1 VSGGLDHRELSE
13 ALGAYALEALP
24 EEENTR
30 VREHLAGCRECRAEL
45 KWLRASVDALPA
57 SVPQIEPPPELKAN
71 VMQIVEA
78 DAELLRAAGERAD
91 RPERPERPERRRR
104 WRSVAPVFTPPVRI
118 TAAAGAAVI
127 TVLVLVLSGGGPAT
141 RTIQAQVTGP
151 AQTAGTRASLR
162 VSGAHAQLVVTGLP
176 APAANH
182 VDELWVQR
190 GSAAPAPAG
199 TFVVR
204 TGSVEVTR
212 AVRSGDQVL
221 VTVEPGRGSSAPT
234 TAPFIVAK
242 A

>member
-1 VSGGLDHRELSE
+1 MSGGLDHREFSE

-45 KWLRASVDALPA
+45 EWLRASVDALPA
-57 SVPQIEPPPELKAN
+57 SVPQIEPPPELKER
-71 VMQIVEA
+71 VMRTVEA

-91 RPERPERPERRRR
+91 RPERQERRRR
-104 WRSVAPVFTPPVRI
+104 WWSVAPVLTPPVRI
-118 TAAAGAAVI
+118 AAAAGAAVI
-127 TVLVLVLSGGGPAT
+127 TVLVLIISGGGSGT

-151 AQTAGTRASLR
+151 ARTAGTRASLR

-176 APAANH
+176 APAVNH

-190 GSAAPAPAG
+190 GSTAPAPAG

-212 AVRSGDQVL
+212 AVRSGDRVL
-221 VTVEPGRGSSAPT
+221 VTVEPARGSSAPT
-234 TAPFIVAK
+234 TAPLIVAK

>member
-1 VSGGLDHRELSE
+1 VSGLDHREFSE

-24 EEENTR
+24 EEENAR

-45 KWLRASVDALPA
+45 EWLRASVDALPA
-57 SVPQIEPPPELKAN
+57 SVPQIEPPPELKAR
-71 VMQIVEA
+71 VMQTVEA

-91 RPERPERPERRRR
+91 RPERRRR
-104 WRSVAPVFTPPVRI
+104 WWSAAPAFTTPVRI
-118 TAAAGAAVI
+118 AAAAGVAVI
-127 TVLVLVLSGGGPAT
+127 AVLVVLISGGGLGT

-151 AQTAGTRASLR
+151 ALTAGTRASLR
-162 VSGAHAQLVVTGLP
+162 VSGAHAQLVVAGLP
-176 APAANH
+176 APPANH

-190 GSAAPAPAG
+190 GSTAPAPAG

-204 TGSVEVTR
+204 TGSVEVTG

>member
-1 VSGGLDHRELSE
+1 MSSGPDHREFSE

-24 EEENTR
+24 EEENAR

-45 KWLRASVDALPA
+45 EWLRASVDALPA
-57 SVPQIEPPPELKAN
+57 SVPQIEPPPELKAR
-71 VMQIVEA
+71 VMQTVEA

-91 RPERPERPERRRR
+91 RPERRRR
-104 WRSVAPVFTPPVRI
+104 WWSVAPVFATPVRI
-118 TAAAGAAVI
+118 AAAAGVAVI
-127 TVLVLVLSGGGPAT
+127 AVLVLVISSGGPGT
-141 RTIQAQVTGP
+141 RTIQAHITGP
-151 AQTAGTRASLR
+151 ALTAGTRASLR

-190 GSAAPAPAG
+190 GSSTPAPAG

-204 TGSVEVTR
+204 TGSVEVGR
-212 AVRSGDQVL
+212 AVRSGDHVL

-242 A
+242 T